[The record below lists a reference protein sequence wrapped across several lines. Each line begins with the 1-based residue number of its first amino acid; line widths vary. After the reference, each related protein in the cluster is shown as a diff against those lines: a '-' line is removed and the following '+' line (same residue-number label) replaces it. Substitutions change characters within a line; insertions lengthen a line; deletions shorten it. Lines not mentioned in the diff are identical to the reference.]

1 VAAIELGKAQ
11 ERRTA
16 ALGSSREDPAWPVDP
31 GEDTVLLVCGA
42 SPVERRVLEEWVS
55 RDRAGASA
63 GALEIAAVGE
73 SRLGDLLSG
82 NGDRWV
88 APARIAW
95 LPPERDGDRMAGVKD
110 LLMLTNPR
118 RPPERLKTR
127 ILEREPDRCR
137 VIAGEPAR
145 VSELRE
151 RWESTDSHSPFPEFV
166 ARQGTLALERAE
178 RDLVGDRYKIPRLV
192 YEEVTTSGRFRSE
205 VEGLAAELDRP
216 VEEVERE
223 AATYIDEM
231 GASQSRL
238 AIDLWAQFGRVL
250 SRAYEIELDE
260 AGLEELRR
268 LNQET
273 ALVFLPSHK
282 SYLDPMVLRP
292 VLTSYGFPPN
302 HILGGLNVG
311 FWPIGPWARRAGI
324 VFIRRSFRDN
334 PVYKLAL
341 REYLHYLL
349 RKRFNLEWYIEG
361 GRSRSG
367 KLRPPRYGILR
378 YLSEAFVAG
387 SGEDVH
393 LVPVSI
399 AYEQLYETRAI
410 AAESQGAEKKPEG
423 IAWLLGYLRSQGEHG
438 LGKVRVS
445 FGEPLSLREGLRL
458 GLEGKEDL
466 KLSVQKTAFE
476 VCHRINRVTPLTPTS
491 LVTLALLGV
500 KDRALTTGEIGA
512 ILDPILEYVQ
522 RRELPTAGALRLGDT
537 GEIRRTLEAL
547 VRSDVVAEFDGGT
560 EPVWSIGP
568 DQHLV
573 AAFYRNTAIHFF
585 VNRAIAELVLA
596 RAAKEGFADP
606 VADGWEEALRL
617 RDLLKFEF
625 FFPSTEDF
633 AGEIRE
639 ELAILDPA
647 WEEREKTQQE
657 IWELLFATPF
667 HLAHRVLRSFVE
679 AYLVLADRLAA
690 RDPRSPVIEKEFLAE
705 CVGVGRQYRLQG
717 RTRSTESISEELFRN
732 GLKLAAN
739 RDLLDPGRDPVAEGR
754 RQFAE
759 EMRGIVDRL
768 NTIRDLALEDL
779 ARAGAP
785 GVE

>member
-1 VAAIELGKAQ
+1 MGLGKAQ
-11 ERRTA
+11 ERSTA
-16 ALGSSREDPAWPVDP
+16 ALGSGRADPAWPVDP
-31 GEDTVLLVCGA
+31 ADDTVLLVCGA
-42 SPVERRVLEEWVS
+42 SPLERRVLEQWAQ
-55 RDRAGASA
+55 RDRAAGSE
-63 GALEIAAVGE
+63 GALAIAAAGE
-73 SRLGDLLSG
+73 PRLASLLADDGDP
-82 NGDRWV
+82 WV
-88 APARIAW
+88 APARVAW
-95 LPPERDGDRMAGVKD
+95 LPPERDGDRRAVLTD
-110 LLMLTNPR
+110 VLTLTNPR
-118 RPPERLKTR
+118 RPPELLKGR
-127 ILEREPDRCR
+127 ILAKQPDRCR

-151 RWESTDSHSPFPEFV
+151 RWRHSESQSSFPEFV

-178 RDLVGDRYKIPRLV
+178 RGLVGDRYKIPRLV

-205 VEGLAAELDRP
+205 VEQLASELDRP

-223 AATYIDEM
+223 AASYVDEM

-238 AIDLWAQFGRVL
+238 AIDLWAQFGRLL
-250 SRAYEIELDE
+250 SRAYEIEVD
-260 AGLEELRR
+260 ATGLEELRR
-268 LNQET
+268 LNRES

-292 VLTSYGFPPN
+292 VLTGHGFPPN

-361 GRSRSG
+361 GRTRTG

-387 SGEDVH
+387 SVEDVH

-399 AYEQLYETRAI
+399 AYEQLHETRAI
-410 AAESQGAEKKPEG
+410 AAESQGAEKQAEG
-423 IAWLLGYLRSQGEHG
+423 LGWLLGYLRAQGRG

-445 FGEPLSLREGLRL
+445 FGEPLPLSEGLRA
-458 GLEGKEDL
+458 GIEGEEDL

-476 VCHRINRVTPLTPTS
+476 VCHRINRVTPLTPTAM
-491 LVTLALLGV
+491 VTLALLGV
-500 KDRALTTGEIGA
+500 RDRALTLAEIGA
-512 ILDPILEYVQ
+512 ILDPIVEFVE
-522 RRELPTAGALRLGDT
+522 RREIPTCGALRLGRT
-537 GEIRRTLEAL
+537 GEIRRTLDAL
-547 VRSDVVAEFDGGT
+547 VRNGVVSEFAGGT

-585 VNRAIAELVLA
+585 VDRAIAELVLA
-596 RAAKEGFADP
+596 RAAQEPFEDPLAEGWD
-606 VADGWEEALRL
+606 EARRL

-625 FFPSTEDF
+625 FFPSTRDF
-633 AGEIRE
+633 AAEIRE
-639 ELAILDPA
+639 ELAILDPR
-647 WEEREKTQQE
+647 WEERPKTQE
-657 IWELLFATPF
+657 EVWELLSSARF
-667 HLAHRVLRSFVE
+667 HLAHRVLRSFLE
-679 AYLVLADRLAA
+679 AYLVVADRLAA

-717 RTRSTESISEELFRN
+717 RTRSPESISEELFRN

-739 RDLLDPGRDPVAEGR
+739 RDLVDAGREELGAGR
-754 RQFAE
+754 EAFADE
-759 EMRGIVDRL
+759 LRGVVDRL
-768 NTIRDLALEDL
+768 RTIRDLALVDL
-779 ARAGAP
+779 ARVGAP